1 MFPTST
7 LPALLSLLSTMCS
20 RLGSSHQFPQ
30 GCFHAAMFDVSHCIL
45 RWLELLMR
53 FSSFAYSSAWYTLLL
68 FSDKL
73 PFSLPNS
80 FCLHLPWEDFCQYW
94 LPSLQSHNLS
104 SLFISLFPSF
114 PLSYDVSRADTHCCN
129 SRVQHGTYHW
139 MGLII
144 FKKGGKDAYLA
155 GEIPWS
161 QRWFSEGKAYQLHS
175 GCADPCNIP
184 KCRKLDCIICGS
196 GGRTGGKPQVS
207 DLRYRPYLI
216 HQCLS

>member
-7 LPALLSLLSTMCS
+7 LPALLSLLSTMLS
-20 RLGSSHQFPQ
+20 RLSSSYQFPQ
-30 GCFHAAMFDVSHCIL
+30 GCFHATMFDVSRCIL
-45 RWLELLMR
+45 CWLELLMR

-68 FSDKL
+68 FFDKL
-73 PFSLPNS
+73 PFSLQNS

-104 SLFISLFPSF
+104 LLFISLFASF

-144 FKKGGKDAYLA
+144 FKKGGK
-155 GEIPWS
+155 I
-161 QRWFSEGKAYQLHS
+161 
-175 GCADPCNIP
+175 
-184 KCRKLDCIICGS
+184 
-196 GGRTGGKPQVS
+196 GGKEEAWIFVVLMEIEDGS
-207 DLRYRPYLI
+207 FI
-216 HQCLS
+216 HSFIQLFNQRLLSTYHILGAGISLVDKTDS